1 LVTVRSVRYLK
12 PAIAAVVMALAL
24 SAGGLMA
31 TRQASAA
38 GDSYQ
43 RGPDPTVASIAATYG
58 PFATAQLTVPPG
70 NGFNGGY
77 IYYPTDTSLGTWAG
91 VAIVPGY
98 SALFAN
104 EEAWMG
110 PRLASFGFVVIGVE
124 TLSRTDGAD
133 ARATEELAALDYL
146 TQKSAVRDRV
156 DPSRLAVMGHS
167 AGGAGAL
174 TAALRRPSLKTVVGL
189 APGAPGG
196 GLNLGGLHMP
206 TMFLGGQNDTVVTPD
221 YLNGLWTSL
230 PATTQRAWVEI
241 AGADHLFFTR
251 ANNTEGRLLVPW
263 LKTFLDNDTR
273 YPQFLC
279 PTIAD
284 GTGISN
290 YHSSCPLVPPVGP
303 SPTPSRSA
311 SSSPTTA
318 SSSPS
323 TAPSSGSPVGPCQ
336 ATYRTVGSWPGGF
349 QGEVTVTAGQTV
361 SGWTVRWTLAT
372 GQAVT
377 QVWNGTL
384 TASGASASV
393 SNASYNGTL
402 AAGTSTTFGFLAN
415 GTPSAPALTCGS
427 P

>member
-1 LVTVRSVRYLK
+1 MTRGHRMAAMASVAAALVL
-12 PAIAAVVMALAL
+12 AA
-24 SAGGLMA
+24 GLVA
-31 TRQASAA
+31 VTGQASAA
-38 GDSYQ
+38 GNSYQ
-43 RGPDPTVASIAATYG
+43 RGPDPTTASIAATYG

-91 VAIVPGY
+91 VAIMPGY

-146 TQKSAVRDRV
+146 TQQSPVRDRV

-196 GLNLGGLHMP
+196 GLNLADLHMP
-206 TMFLGGQNDTVVTPD
+206 TMFLSGQNDTTVTPT

-230 PATTQRAWVEI
+230 PATTPRAWVEI

-251 ANNTEGRLLVPW
+251 ANNTEDRLLVPW

-279 PTIAD
+279 PTLAD
-284 GTGISN
+284 STGISN
-290 YHSSCPLVPPVGP
+290 YRNSCPLVPPGGTSP
-303 SPTPSRSA
+303 SPTSA
-311 SSSPTTA
+311 SPTATTA
-318 SSSPS
+318 SPTPTSASASP
-323 TAPSSGSPVGPCQ
+323 TGSATTGVCQ
-336 ATYRTVGSWPGGF
+336 AAYRTVGSWPGGF
-349 QGEVTVTAGQTV
+349 QGEVTVTAGSRPV
-361 SGWTVRWTLAT
+361 NGWTVRLTLAG
-372 GQAVT
+372 GQTVT
-377 QVWNGTL
+377 QVWNGIL
-384 TASGASASV
+384 SGSGSAVSV
-393 SNASYNGTL
+393 SNASYNG
-402 AAGTSTTFGFLAN
+402 AIPAGGSTTFGFLAN
-415 GTPSAPALTCGS
+415 GSPPVTPQGCTS